1 MKKKYVAPHLESIE
15 IKADEMMQ
23 RMSAINNGDGIS
35 QHPEKD
41 DNSDGEADAKPNYN
55 YNIWE

>member
-15 IKADEMMQ
+15 IKSEEIMQ
-23 RMSAINNGDGIS
+23 RMSAINNGDGVS
-35 QHPEKD
+35 QYPEKD
-41 DNSDGEADAKPNYN
+41 DNNGGEADAKPNYN